1 MLANVLKSPTAIQA
15 SIQVVRAFIRLKEI
29 LATHKELARQLAA
42 LEAKHDKQFSVVLW
56 IHRKGNLVLLDLGIG
71 IRSDSQR
78 FPR

>member
-42 LEAKHDKQFSVVLW
+42 LEAKHDKQFAVVFQAIRQLMDSPK
-56 IHRKGNLVLLDLGIG
+56 RKPRIIGFGNRD
-71 IRSDSQR
+71 QK
-78 FPR
+78 